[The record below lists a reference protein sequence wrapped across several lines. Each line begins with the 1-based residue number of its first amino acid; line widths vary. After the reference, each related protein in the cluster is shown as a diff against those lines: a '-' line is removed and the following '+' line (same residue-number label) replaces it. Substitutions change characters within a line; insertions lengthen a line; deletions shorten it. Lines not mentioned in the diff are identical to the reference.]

1 MASFEVKVIDVDK
14 KPVQGTQV
22 RLEFTDSR
30 RGMST
35 QEYTDVDGVAL
46 FYGHDQGEIQI
57 YINGDRYGKYR
68 YEDGEQVTITAK

>member
-30 RGMST
+30 PS
-35 QEYTDVDGVAL
+35 
-46 FYGHDQGEIQI
+46 
-57 YINGDRYGKYR
+57 DRIGKPKAWF
-68 YEDGEQVTITAK
+68 VHKPFKL